1 MQQNSKLPNTHL
13 IITIITY
20 VTASNITFGAVALK
34 LRISMKLILNPEY
47 MLKPEKGKALLLT
60 ADPFRAKNN
69 EKLESVI
76 HPIHAMILSFF
87 DGKEKDLCIDNAAQ
101 YLNVDKGKISNFVS
115 KLINNEQ
122 PVIVSLGKK
131 YIYFPQYTL
140 VGVEN
145 TTSENIRLYNPNDF
159 KYDFLDLKMGRHSM
173 ITDVTLMLT
182 TRCKTDCVY
191 CYATKQHC
199 NKELPLSRIMSLI
212 DEAYKLKMRGF
223 DIIGGDVFAHSHWK
237 EILAK
242 LYSKKFNP
250 FVSTKVPLNEED
262 VNFLASIGVRD
273 IQISLDTLV
282 PSNLDKIVHST
293 SKYHENI
300 IKTLDYLDK
309 YNIKTVIHTII
320 CRDNNSIE
328 DIKSLEKEL
337 FKHPNI
343 DLWRIDP
350 AT

>member
-13 IITIITY
+13 IITY

-60 ADPFRAKNN
+60 TDPFRAKNN

-223 DIIGGDVFAHSHWK
+223 DII
-237 EILAK
+237 
-242 LYSKKFNP
+242 
-250 FVSTKVPLNEED
+250 
-262 VNFLASIGVRD
+262 
-273 IQISLDTLV
+273 
-282 PSNLDKIVHST
+282 
-293 SKYHENI
+293 
-300 IKTLDYLDK
+300 
-309 YNIKTVIHTII
+309 
-320 CRDNNSIE
+320 
-328 DIKSLEKEL
+328 
-337 FKHPNI
+337 
-343 DLWRIDP
+343 
-350 AT
+350 